1 MYARSVDDAG
11 ARLRELGRRG
21 WESLGVGVAAF
32 GLALGATQAYPPLA
46 VPLFVG
52 GLVLLA
58 SGVRAIWRHWD
69 LLDWLADERDAYVIP
84 EVLARARRETTTE
97 RRRTFAADVRSVL
110 THAAGYRPRADVAEE
125 LEALAAELDDP
136 GLVLDPACAVACM
149 RLLSDPGSPLFD
161 PAACDAEVQGRI
173 ARIRAGFS
181 TRERGGT
188 ADARAADGEP
198 LYV

>member
-1 MYARSVDDAG
+1 
-11 ARLRELGRRG
+11 
-21 WESLGVGVAAF
+21 
-32 GLALGATQAYPPLA
+32 
-46 VPLFVG
+46 
-52 GLVLLA
+52 
-58 SGVRAIWRHWD
+58 
-69 LLDWLADERDAYVIP
+69 
-84 EVLARARRETTTE
+84 
-97 RRRTFAADVRSVL
+97 
-110 THAAGYRPRADVAEE
+110 
-125 LEALAAELDDP
+125 
-136 GLVLDPACAVACM
+136 M

>member
-1 MYARSVDDAG
+1 MPLISRQQGPIAVYG
-11 ARLRELGRRG
+11 ATGYTGKL
-21 WESLGVGVAAF
+21 VAAE
-32 GLALGATQAYPPLA
+32 LAAAKA
-46 VPLFVG
+46 D
-52 GLVLLA
+52 LVI
-58 SGVRAIWRHWD
+58 SGRN
-69 LLDWLADERDAYVIP
+69 P
-84 EVLARARRETTTE
+84 EK
-97 RRRTFAADVRSVL
+97 
-110 THAAGYRPRADVAEE
+110 

-136 GLVLDPACAVACM
+136 GLVFDPACAVACM